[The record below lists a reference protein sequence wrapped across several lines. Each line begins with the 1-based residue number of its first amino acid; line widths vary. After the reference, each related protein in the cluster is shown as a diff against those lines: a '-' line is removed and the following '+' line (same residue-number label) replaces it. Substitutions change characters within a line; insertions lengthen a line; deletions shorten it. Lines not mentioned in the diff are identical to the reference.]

1 MLRDAELIHSY
12 GWTIAYALG
21 GTALT
26 LTFTSL
32 IAYPLSQ
39 PQFVLKKG
47 ITLILSITM
56 FISGGMIPTFILLK
70 QLNMFNT
77 YWVMVLPGCV
87 SAYNTFVF
95 RSFFQGI
102 PTSLHESARVDGAIE
117 PVIWARIILPL
128 SKPRWPRFS
137 YFTMVGHWN
146 SWFNALLYL
155 TDKNRYPLQ
164 MVLRRLRQE
173 EMGTMYFP
181 IAPPRFLPRLAHA
194 HEERADGS
202 GCAHGAHPGGIPVY
216 PKALCQGRY
225 DWRHQGMITRAS
237 GVS

>member
-1 MLRDAELIHSY
+1 MKRYRSVGGTCFDVANTIFLVLLTIVMLYPLVNVLAISFSSKSAIDAGLVTWRPHGFNVSGYQYMLRDAELIHSY

-102 PTSLHESARVDGAIE
+102 PASWGKIRLR
-117 PVIWARIILPL
+117 PARIRGRQLCG
-128 SKPRWPRFS
+128 
-137 YFTMVGHWN
+137 VGVPAH
-146 SWFNALLYL
+146 A
-155 TDKNRYPLQ
+155 Q
-164 MVLRRLRQE
+164 QRRLAGSRMDDGYFRPVLHQVPHGQE
-173 EMGTMYFP
+173 
-181 IAPPRFLPRLAHA
+181 L
-194 HEERADGS
+194 
-202 GCAHGAHPGGIPVY
+202 
-216 PKALCQGRY
+216 
-225 DWRHQGMITRAS
+225 HQLVHLWLS
-237 GVS
+237 VL

>member
-1 MLRDAELIHSY
+1 MKRYRSVGGTCFDVANTIFLVLLTIVMLYPMVNVLAISFSSKSAIDAGLVTWRPHGFNVSGYQYMLRDAELIHSY

-102 PTSLHESARVDGAIE
+102 PASLHESARVDGAIE

-128 SKPRWPRFS
+128 SKPLLATFFL
-137 YFTMVGHWN
+137 FTMVGHWN
-146 SWFNALLYL
+146 SWFNALL
-155 TDKNRYPLQ
+155 
-164 MVLRRLRQE
+164 
-173 EMGTMYFP
+173 
-181 IAPPRFLPRLAHA
+181 
-194 HEERADGS
+194 
-202 GCAHGAHPGGIPVY
+202 
-216 PKALCQGRY
+216 
-225 DWRHQGMITRAS
+225 
-237 GVS
+237 